1 MTSKHKI
8 FKYFVLLSFRYMNK
22 NVRGFLISATIVA
35 ITLVLL
41 FPISSYAQRLQP
53 QSKNFVAILTGKDM
67 VPPVDTKASG
77 IARFHMNSNGTLCY
91 YIDVKNIT
99 GVLGSHI
106 GLKNGTELAQLLNPY
121 ADVAT
126 IGSYPTGP
134 VNGILGSGEIKARGS
149 SEPFSSGPG
158 SLSGPL
164 LGKNVTDLDKMIAG
178 NSTYVTVRTTS
189 HENGEIQGQIHV
201 TNDHVGCLSNMRFAY
216 PPPTTPAAS
225 NFGP

>member
-1 MTSKHKI
+1 MSTELDLTI
-8 FKYFVLLSFRYMNK
+8 DRLL
-22 NVRGFLISATIVA
+22 
-35 ITLVLL
+35 
-41 FPISSYAQRLQP
+41 
-53 QSKNFVAILTGKDM
+53 ILCPT
-67 VPPVDTKASG
+67 TTTASG
-77 IARFHMNSNGTLCY
+77 TARFHMNSNGTLCY

-134 VNGILGSGEIKARGS
+134 VDGILGSGEIKARGTAEQPS
-149 SEPFSSGPG
+149 SSAPG
-158 SLSGPL
+158 ALSGPS
-164 LGKNVTDLDKMIAG
+164 LGKNVTDLDKVIAG
-178 NSTYVTVRTTS
+178 KNTYVTVRTTS
-189 HENGEIQGQIHV
+189 HENGEIQGQILPTNIHV
-201 TNDHVGCLSNMRFAY
+201 SCLSTVRFAY

>member
-8 FKYFVLLSFRYMNK
+8 FKYFVVLSFSYMNK
-22 NVRGFLISATIVA
+22 NIRGFLIGATIVA
-35 ITLVLL
+35 VALMLL

-91 YIDVKNIT
+91 YIDVQNIT

-126 IGSYPTGP
+126 IGSYPTGK
-134 VNGILGSGEIKARGS
+134 VNGILGSGEIKARGT
-149 SEPFSSGPG
+149 SEPFSSQAGG
-158 SLSGPL
+158 LSGPL
-164 LGKNVTDLDKMIAG
+164 LGKNVTDLDKVIAG

-189 HENGEIQGQIHV
+189 HENGEIQGQIHP
-201 TNDHVGCLSNMRFAY
+201 TNDHVACLSNMRFSY

>member
-1 MTSKHKI
+1 
-8 FKYFVLLSFRYMNK
+8 MNK
-22 NVRGFLISATIVA
+22 ITYRYFLGASILAV
-35 ITLVLL
+35 TLMLI
-41 FPISSYAQRLQP
+41 FPSSSYALRVLP
-53 QSKNFVAILTGKDM
+53 APKNFVAILTGKDM

-106 GLKNGTELAQLLNPY
+106 GLKNGTEIAQLLNPY

-134 VNGILGSGEIKARGS
+134 VDGILGSGEIKARGTA
-149 SEPFSSGPG
+149 EAPFSSAPG
-158 SLSGPL
+158 SLTGPL

-178 NSTYVTVRTTS
+178 NNTYVTVRTTS
-189 HENGEIQGQIHV
+189 HENGEIQGPIV
-201 TNDHVGCLSNMRFAY
+201 PTNTHVGCLSTMRFAY
-216 PPPTTPAAS
+216 PPATTPSAS